1 MVNSFATDIL
11 QPPIGL
17 LIGSQLVNS
26 YVILKYPVNVS
37 ADSLHTPHDVAAAG
51 GVTWNYGNFL
61 QTLLNLL
68 IIGLVLFGIVK
79 MYIWIGKA
87 FKKKNAAEA
96 AAVAPPTAACP
107 QCLEQVNV
115 LANRCKSCT
124 SWLAPEGE
132 MTKAFSDAR
141 DAERAKQ
148 AAILAAAAAAA
159 SLNDDEDEFPASR
172 HRYRQ
177 EKAGKESLLD

>member
-26 YVILKYPVNVS
+26 YVILKYPINVS

-61 QTLLNLL
+61 QSLLNLL

-132 MTKAFSDAR
+132 LTKAFSDAR

-148 AAILAAAAAAA
+148 AAILAAAAAV
-159 SLNDDEDEFPASR
+159 SLNDDDDDDFPATR
-172 HRYRQ
+172 HRTRP
-177 EKAGKESLLD
+177 EKTGKAALLD